1 MPTQLSTQ
9 TQLRNLAVDI
19 EAKDFE
25 NKQLFADIL
34 FEAAQATHDA
44 FFLAWRNLQ
53 IAKEAITGLTEGQQ
67 REDLKNLTDRVSQLV
82 DLKGDLEE
90 LCQEATRLYKAA
102 NGCE

>member
-1 MPTQLSTQ
+1 MAQLSTS
-9 TQLRNLAVDI
+9 TQLKNLAVDI

-34 FEAAQATHDA
+34 FEATNATHDA
-44 FFLAWRNLQ
+44 FFLAWRNIQ
-53 IAKEAITGLTEGQQ
+53 IAKEAIDGLTDGQQ
-67 REDLKNLTDRVSQLV
+67 RENLKNLADRVSQLV

-102 NGCE
+102 NNIQ